1 MHGKIPLPRGW
12 NRRAK
17 STILHILALSHYT
30 FTALVARAANDRHR
44 RTRPRAEIDRLEHE
58 IALLTE
64 ELRIKDAR
72 MNRVPPHRRPHY
84 VPVERM
90 AILEIRAARA
100 WSARQAADRFHVAA
114 TTLGSWKARI
124 DEHGENALLQI
135 PRPWLHSSGILWPG
149 YRSLHDASR

>member
-1 MHGKIPLPRGW
+1 MRHKIPVPRGW

-17 STILHILALSHYT
+17 SAILHILALSHYT
-30 FTALVARAANDRHR
+30 FTALVARATNDRHR
-44 RTRPRAEIDRLEHE
+44 RTRRRAEIDRLEHE

-90 AILEIRAARA
+90 ASREIRAVRA
-100 WSARQAADRFHVAA
+100 WSARQAAQRFHVTP
-114 TTLGSWKARI
+114 TTLGS
-124 DEHGENALLQI
+124 
-135 PRPWLHSSGILWPG
+135 
-149 YRSLHDASR
+149 